1 MTEKILRI
9 YLDNCCYNRP
19 YDDQSQIR
27 ISLESQAKIF
37 IQNAVRCGKIEL
49 ATSYILVYENN
60 RNPHVDNRIRIGNF
74 IKNFTSV
81 FIDIDQVDEVISMA
95 SEIMKSGLKEMDAS
109 HIACAIKADC
119 DYFLT
124 TDDRVLKYHSD
135 KIKIMNPIEFLKV
148 LEVTQNVQHD

>member
-9 YLDNCCYNRP
+9 YFDNCCYNRP

-27 ISLESQAKIF
+27 ISLEAQAKIF
-37 IQNAVRCGKIEL
+37 IQNSIKLGKIEL

-60 RNPHVDNRIRIGNF
+60 RNPHYDNRIRIGNF
-74 IKNFTSV
+74 INNFTSV
-81 FIDIDQVDEVISMA
+81 FVDIDQVDEVISMA
-95 SEIMKSGLKEMDAS
+95 AEIMKSGLKEMDAS

-135 KIKIMNPIEFLKV
+135 KMKILNPIEFLKV